1 MRTQFVKTNS
11 LGISGTRGVSP
22 APRSRISGQLTDYDS
37 RFKRLNGII
46 DIQPDD
52 AQAVHRE
59 LLDLSF
65 KPGLMLNEHKEGQER
80 GRPHSQSGREPD
92 PPRTASPS
100 PSPLYIEAVC
110 RLPTFEPG
118 HSTVVLAAEAW
129 FYWRGFHGRHG
140 PGSYVMHWLAPIKEK
155 LLLDDH
161 GTVMGKRV
169 LFEGP
174 DPVYDRF
181 LNDWQEGHIKVVAR
195 LRHLKDGELVF
206 PRNGDPDEVA
216 DGFDRPRL
224 DGYQIKELP
233 EHYPLHQPSPP
244 DKDLTF
250 VWAELTLGT
259 RAQV

>member
-1 MRTQFVKTNS
+1 LNALLKA
-11 LGISGTRGVSP
+11 GVEH
-22 APRSRISGQLTDYDS
+22 Q
-37 RFKRLNGII
+37 
-46 DIQPDD
+46 
-52 AQAVHRE
+52 
-59 LLDLSF
+59 
-65 KPGLMLNEHKEGQER
+65 EHKEAQER
-80 GRPHSQSGREPD
+80 GRGEPD
-92 PPRTASPS
+92 PPRTASSS

-110 RLPTFEPG
+110 RLPACEPG
-118 HSTVVLAAEAW
+118 HPTVVLAAEAW
-129 FYWRGFHGRHG
+129 FYWRGFHVRHG